1 MVIGGPEAPWELPAT
16 GPPVGMFADAAF
28 GVGTLA
34 LDAGE
39 TLVAFTD
46 GVSETADPA
55 GLDFGREG
63 VLAACRRAGDGDA
76 GEIRSTILAAVSD
89 FRGKARVGDDVT
101 LAVVRRPGAST

>member
-1 MVIGGPEAPWELPAT
+1 
-16 GPPVGMFADAAF
+16 MFADATF

-39 TLVAFTD
+39 SLVAFTD

-55 GLDFGREG
+55 GREFGREG
-63 VLAACRRAGDGDA
+63 VLAACREVGDGDA
-76 GEIRSTILAAVSD
+76 GSIRSAILAAVGD

-101 LAVVRRPGAST
+101 LAVVRRPRGER